1 MLTTE
6 HLIQKEE
13 SLQSIIKTNH
23 GLKTYACRVYF
34 IQEDDIK
41 QTEGLVRDAVA
52 KIVIRDMRVSS
63 RRPPNHVN
71 YQEHIS
77 RIYIWSNAQTTRL
90 PDEYADAITQWL
102 IEVIQSISPSKI
114 TEMNETS

>member
-1 MLTTE
+1 MPETLTIDMLMRN
-6 HLIQKEE
+6 EE
-13 SLQSIIKTNH
+13 TLQSIIKTNH

-41 QTEGLVRDAVA
+41 RTEGLVRDAVA

-77 RIYIWSNAQTTRL
+77 RIYIWSNGQTTKL

-102 IEVIQSISPSKI
+102 NEVIQSISSFKLLR
-114 TEMNETS
+114 